1 MHLLVDTGLKPTEQL
16 RTGGCGLGTAG
27 EWETG
32 VADVAVK
39 IPKKLMNLGVGIDP
53 QMPQLRAPY
62 PLSPLP
68 P

>member
-1 MHLLVDTGLKPTEQL
+1 M
-16 RTGGCGLGTAG
+16 GTAG